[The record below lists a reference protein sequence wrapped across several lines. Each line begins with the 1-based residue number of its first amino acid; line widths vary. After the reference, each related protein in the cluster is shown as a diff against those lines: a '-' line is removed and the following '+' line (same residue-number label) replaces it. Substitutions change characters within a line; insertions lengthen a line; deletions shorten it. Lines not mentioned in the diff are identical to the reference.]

1 MKTNSIIA
9 FACTITLMACGNG
22 NKAATDGHN
31 AENSLDYEGTYYGF
45 LPAADCPGINV
56 TLTLNKDKSF
66 TIINDY
72 VERSSYTEK
81 SRKRTTALSIKSE
94 RTRCKCLTGKRT

>member
-56 TLTLNKDKSF
+56 TLTLNKDKLF

-81 SRKRTTALSIKSE
+81 GTYEVNENTLTQVNFYV
-94 RTRCKCLTGKRT
+94 TRHIR